1 MKIRIVKNRSF
12 SACYPYIL
20 LAGAGYTIL
29 GAFANLKKARVMKTR
44 LLRDSGARDRL
55 VEKFSDIYYP
65 ETQEPDWDDDYGP
78 DDDEEY
84 HDEFEEAMDNCSGFW
99 DGDVFM
105 CGAVGSE
112 MCDWE
117 CPFSCDI
124 GKTAD
129 ELGIEIEAEGVK

>member
-12 SACYPYIL
+12 SEYYPYVL
-20 LAGAGYTIL
+20 LSLKQIL
-29 GAFANLKKARVMKTR
+29 GAFANLKQARVMKTK
-44 LLRDSGARDRL
+44 LVKDAKYRDRL
-55 VEKFSDIYYP
+55 VKKFSDINYS
-65 ETQEPDWDDDYGP
+65 EHQHPDWYDDYGL
-78 DDDEEY
+78 DDNGDYNDEPG
-84 HDEFEEAMDNCSGFW
+84 EFEQAMDNCSGFW

-129 ELGIEIEAEGVK
+129 EIEEEAVQ